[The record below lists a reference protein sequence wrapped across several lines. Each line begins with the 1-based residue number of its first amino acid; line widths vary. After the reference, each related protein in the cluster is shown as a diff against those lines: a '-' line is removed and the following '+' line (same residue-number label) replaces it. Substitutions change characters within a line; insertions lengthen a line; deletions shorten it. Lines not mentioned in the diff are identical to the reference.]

1 MPFSSGTV
9 VLQAFPT
16 SYATSTLVR
25 NVSAMSIDDEDDDDL
40 GAFFEEVSA
49 AEEEAKKEV
58 TDEKSNHVGGIQE
71 TIVPHY
77 LKSTEGHDASAIT
90 TAEEISP
97 MLVPSGMAVV
107 ETKPI
112 SAVVIKRE
120 AIITRRRMEPTISTT
135 SLDSTAAL
143 TTPFPPLPPPLPSDN
158 LTATSSGSVPY
169 RHPYSYSSTVATNNP
184 TLGPIPQPQGVASA
198 HGTYPLL
205 GGQPP
210 ETAPQSQS
218 KKGVKRIAAGKVWE
232 DPSLA
237 EWPANDFRLFVG
249 NLAKDVKNEQLF
261 QHFHS
266 KYPSVALARIVLDK
280 NKNSISKG
288 YGFVSFLD
296 PLEAARAIREMNE
309 TFLGSRPI
317 KVKKSDWK
325 ERDLNTVKKK
335 KHKNHIN

>member
-1 MPFSSGTV
+1 
-9 VLQAFPT
+9 
-16 SYATSTLVR
+16 
-25 NVSAMSIDDEDDDDL
+25 MSIDKEEDDDDL

-49 AEEEAKKEV
+49 AEEEAKKEIANEISGDV
-58 TDEKSNHVGGIQE
+58 ELTQE
-71 TIVPHY
+71 TIIPHD
-77 LKSTEGHDASAIT
+77 LNSAENEVHSMPNAEASPT
-90 TAEEISP
+90 DYP
-97 MLVPSGMAVV
+97 MSHIGRAGV
-107 ETKPI
+107 TKPI

-120 AIITRRRMEPTISTT
+120 AVLTRRIEPTITT
-135 SLDSTAAL
+135 NLDSATGGSTAT
-143 TTPFPPLPPPLPSDN
+143 TTPFHIPPPSD
-158 LTATSSGSVPY
+158 SSAAASSASFHYVQHL
-169 RHPYSYSSTVATNNP
+169 HPYPYTSNFTNNP
-184 TLGPIPQPQGVASA
+184 ALNPIQQPHLVAS
-198 HGTYPLL
+198 HGTYPLV
-205 GGQPP
+205 GEQQH
-210 ETAPQSQS
+210 ETAQQQQSKL

-237 EWPANDFRLFVG
+237 EWPLNDFRIFVG

-266 KYPSVALARIVLDK
+266 KYPSVALARIVFDK

-325 ERDLNTVKKK
+325 ERDFNTVKKK
-335 KHKNHIN
+335 HKNNTI

>member
-1 MPFSSGTV
+1 
-9 VLQAFPT
+9 
-16 SYATSTLVR
+16 
-25 NVSAMSIDDEDDDDL
+25 MSIDKEQDDDL

-49 AEEEAKKEV
+49 AEEEAKKEI
-58 TDEKSNHVGGIQE
+58 SNEISGDVGLTQE
-71 TIVPHY
+71 TIIPHD
-77 LKSTEGHDASAIT
+77 LNSAENVGHSIPNGKASPPDYKMSHIGRA
-90 TAEEISP
+90 
-97 MLVPSGMAVV
+97 GD
-107 ETKPI
+107 TKPI

-120 AIITRRRMEPTISTT
+120 AVITTRRIEPLITT
-135 SLDSTAAL
+135 NLDSVTGGSTA
-143 TTPFPPLPPPLPSDN
+143 TTYTPFHPQPPSD
-158 LTATSSGSVPY
+158 SSAAASSASFHYLQHLHP
-169 RHPYSYSSTVATNNP
+169 HPYSSNFTNNP
-184 TLGPIPQPQGVASA
+184 ALGPIQQPHVVAS
-198 HGTYPLL
+198 HGTYPLV
-205 GGQPP
+205 GEQQH
-210 ETAPQSQS
+210 ETAQQQSKP

-237 EWPANDFRLFVG
+237 EWPLNDFRIFVG

-266 KYPSVALARIVLDK
+266 KYPSVALARIVFDK

-325 ERDLNTVKKK
+325 ERDFNTVKKK
-335 KHKNHIN
+335 HKKNTI